1 MKVLALSLISGAVF
15 FFSLVFF
22 RVLSRA
28 YQQYRQRYLAKSIR
42 ELDGMF
48 LFVEP
53 RQLLL
58 LNLSSMVL
66 LGIAA
71 LLIFSPLAAV
81 IGVVVGFFLPRVA
94 VRRSRKRRVR
104 KFNVQLV
111 DGLQSLANAFR
122 AGLTFPQAVEQL
134 AREMPAPL
142 SQEFGLLIK
151 ELRLGL
157 PLEEALVNMG
167 ARVGSED
174 LDLVVVATN
183 IARQLGGN
191 MAEIFETLSAT
202 ARERFRLEG
211 KIDSITSQGR
221 LQGWMVSAMPLLL
234 AVVLNFIRPDLIQP
248 MLHHVF
254 GYVLVALILVMEA
267 LGYLLIRQIVNVD
280 V

>member
-58 LNLSSMVL
+58 LTSMVL

-134 AREMPAPL
+134 AREMPARSPRN
-142 SQEFGLLIK
+142 S
-151 ELRLGL
+151 
-157 PLEEALVNMG
+157 
-167 ARVGSED
+167 D
-174 LDLVVVATN
+174 C
-183 IARQLGGN
+183 
-191 MAEIFETLSAT
+191 
-202 ARERFRLEG
+202 
-211 KIDSITSQGR
+211 
-221 LQGWMVSAMPLLL
+221 
-234 AVVLNFIRPDLIQP
+234 
-248 MLHHVF
+248 
-254 GYVLVALILVMEA
+254 
-267 LGYLLIRQIVNVD
+267 
-280 V
+280 

>member
-183 IARQLGGN
+183 IARQLGGGQIAGLDGLGN
-191 MAEIFETLSAT
+191 ASLARGGAQLHPTGPDPADAPPCLRLCAGCADPGDGSPGLLTHSANRQRRCLG
-202 ARERFRLEG
+202 ARWH
-211 KIDSITSQGR
+211 S
-221 LQGWMVSAMPLLL
+221 
-234 AVVLNFIRPDLIQP
+234 RPSWSP
-248 MLHHVF
+248 R
-254 GYVLVALILVMEA
+254 A
-267 LGYLLIRQIVNVD
+267 
-280 V
+280 